1 MDNNIFDSKITILDN
16 KLEIVSVKKK
26 TDIVSIQVG
35 IKVGSL
41 CEQLNENGISHFIE
55 HMLFKGTKKRN
66 NYELNNELES
76 LGGDYN
82 AYTDYK
88 STVFSITI
96 LKEEIEKAVEL
107 LGDILRESQFEK
119 NEIKR
124 EKGVVLSEI
133 RSSKDDL
140 EDLSFNMVNSIAF
153 NKSGLKHDTLGTEEC
168 IEKLNSDVLL
178 DFYKK
183 YYVPNNTIISIVSC
197 YEHEKVVEIIK
208 KYFNNWKVGN
218 NIESKF
224 INEDNKNIEK
234 IMKKNDILD
243 SSLIYLYTF
252 YNLSKEEE
260 LALKILNHKL
270 GDSSNS
276 ILFRRLREEKGLAY
290 DVSTH
295 MDSTSDIK
303 TIYIYTAVHKDDVEQ
318 ARNIIENSIFEIKNK
333 EIAFKDE
340 NIELMKKVL
349 KTAIT
354 LTIEDTV
361 ELSNY
366 ILEQRIEGESITG
379 FVEDLKSLS
388 TIDKESIYKVAN
400 KVLNNPSVH
409 IIIPRD

>member
-1 MDNNIFDSKITILDN
+1 
-16 KLEIVSVKKK
+16 
-26 TDIVSIQVG
+26 
-35 IKVGSL
+35 
-41 CEQLNENGISHFIE
+41 
-55 HMLFKGTKKRN
+55 
-66 NYELNNELES
+66 
-76 LGGDYN
+76 